1 VSADRTGTTTSSQP
15 AAEQEVDLGRY
26 WWAIVARWWLVVL
39 CVAIGVLIG
48 YLVSLGGGRL
58 FQAKTTVYLGQPL
71 TATGSAQL
79 QGLGTNPTT
88 VNQIVKSESVVRAV
102 ADEVGVDADELRAG
116 ISTRAVSGAVAR
128 QGQTQLVEV
137 SVRGPWRRQSA
148 DAANML
154 GETVVERVSA
164 YPDAKIEL
172 LESLL
177 TDQQRELEAIDAS
190 IDGYRAAIES
200 DSTLEPSERL
210 LLVSLLGSA
219 EQERGRLVEQKT
231 QTELSLAVAQEVER
245 ASVVTRAAASRVA
258 ARSRSTSMIVGAVI
272 GLLVGVVLALLWEPI
287 RARLT
292 RSREAAA

>member
-1 VSADRTGTTTSSQP
+1 VSSEPTGSAAHP

-58 FQAKTTVYLGQPL
+58 FQAKTTVYLGEPL
-71 TATGSAQL
+71 TATGSAPL
-79 QGLGTNPTT
+79 QGPGTNPTT

-102 ADEVGVDADELRAG
+102 ADQVGIDVDELRKG
-116 ISTRAVSGAVAR
+116 ISTRPVSGTVAR
-128 QGQTQLVEV
+128 QGQTQLAEI

-148 DAANML
+148 DAADLL

-172 LESLL
+172 LEGLL
-177 TDQQRELEAIDAS
+177 ADQERGLEAVDTS
-190 IDGYRAAIES
+190 IDGYREAIES
-200 DSTLEPSERL
+200 GSGLSPSERL

-245 ASVVTRAAASRVA
+245 ASIVTRAAASRVA

-272 GLLVGVVLALLWEPI
+272 GLLVGIVLALVWEPV
-287 RARLT
+287 RARLG
-292 RSREAAA
+292 RSGTSS

>member
-1 VSADRTGTTTSSQP
+1 VSSDRTGRDVPSSP
-15 AAEQEVDLGRY
+15 TAEQEIDLGRY

-39 CVAIGVLIG
+39 CVAVGVLIG

-88 VNQIVKSESVVRAV
+88 VNQIVKSEAVVRAV
-102 ADEVGVDADELRAG
+102 ADEVGVDVDELREG

-148 DAANML
+148 DAANRL

-164 YPDAKIEL
+164 YPDAKIAL
-172 LESLL
+172 LEGLL
-177 TDQQRELEAIDAS
+177 ADQDRELEAIDTS
-190 IDGYRAAIES
+190 IEGYREAIEGDTS
-200 DSTLEPSERL
+200 LSPTERL

-231 QTELSLAVAQEVER
+231 QTELSLAVAEEVER
-245 ASVVTRAAASRVA
+245 ASVVTRATASRVA

-272 GLLVGVVLALLWEPI
+272 GLLVGIVLALLWEPA
-287 RARLT
+287 RARLA
-292 RSREAAA
+292 RSREPAA